1 MVWMSSLPERVVGS
15 ASASSVSRIARR
27 SPTLRPAHSR
37 GHQFVTRYPKASAIS
52 LPPWLLRLLPA
63 GAVAGWALHPLE
75 KRRLSTAHTQDG
87 PRLINPFRPDRLRG
101 YHGIVLP
108 LGVLMRR
115 REFIAAVGC
124 ATAALPLPAFAQ
136 RQPPLVG
143 FLNSAS
149 PDTYRFNADSF
160 REGLAKAG
168 FVEGR
173 SVRIE
178 ERWARGDY
186 GALPTLAAELVAK
199 GVVAIAATGDV
210 ASARA
215 AQLASNTV
223 PVVFT
228 IGGDPIRHGLIKTM
242 NRPGG
247 HVTGILFN
255 QNVLGAKRIE
265 LLREIA
271 PKVSRIALLMNPTNP
286 NVKIEETDAEAG
298 AKKLGRETITVN
310 ARNASEMENAFE
322 QLLSAKAQALITGT
336 DPILLDRREQI
347 ASFALRHKVLA
358 MGFVQQ
364 IAVAGALL
372 SYGPSISWMYRQAGD
387 YVGQILRGANPAEM
401 PVLQPTH
408 FELVINLKTAKVL
421 GVEVP
426 PTLLA
431 RADEVIE

>member
-1 MVWMSSLPERVVGS
+1 
-15 ASASSVSRIARR
+15 
-27 SPTLRPAHSR
+27 
-37 GHQFVTRYPKASAIS
+37 
-52 LPPWLLRLLPA
+52 
-63 GAVAGWALHPLE
+63 
-75 KRRLSTAHTQDG
+75 
-87 PRLINPFRPDRLRG
+87 
-101 YHGIVLP
+101 
-108 LGVLMRR
+108 MRR
-115 REFIAAVGC
+115 REFITVGG
-124 ATAALPLPAFAQ
+124 AAALLPFAALAQ
-136 RQPPLVG
+136 RQMPVVG

-173 SVRIE
+173 NVRIE

-186 GALPTLAAELVAK
+186 SALPNLAAELVAA
-199 GVVAIAATGDV
+199 GVAAIAATGDV

-215 AQLASNTV
+215 AQTASNTV

-228 IGGDPIRHGLIKTM
+228 IGGDPIRHGLVSSL

-255 QNVLGAKRIE
+255 QNVLGAKRVE
-265 LLREIA
+265 LLSEIA
-271 PKVSRIALLMNPTNP
+271 PSISRIALLMNPTNP
-286 NVKIEETDAEAG
+286 NVKVEEADAEAG
-298 AKKLGRETITVN
+298 AKKLGLETITLN
-310 ARNASEMENAFE
+310 ARNASELDAAFE
-322 QLLSAKAQALITGT
+322 QLLSAKAQGLITAT

-347 ASFALRHKVLA
+347 ASFALSHKVLA

-387 YVGQILRGANPAEM
+387 YIGQVLKGAHPAEM
-401 PVLQPTH
+401 PILQPTL
-408 FELVINLKTAKVL
+408 FELVINLKTAKAL
-421 GVEVP
+421 SLSVP

>member
-1 MVWMSSLPERVVGS
+1 MA
-15 ASASSVSRIARR
+15 ASAPF
-27 SPTLRPAHSR
+27 SPTALAVTM
-37 GHQFVTRYPKASAIS
+37 GFV
-52 LPPWLLRLLPA
+52 RL
-63 GAVAGWALHPLE
+63 GA
-75 KRRLSTAHTQDG
+75 
-87 PRLINPFRPDRLRG
+87 
-101 YHGIVLP
+101 
-108 LGVLMRR
+108 LMRR
-115 REFIAAVGC
+115 REFITVIGGAA
-124 ATAALPLPAFAQ
+124 AALPLTALAQ
-136 RQPPLVG
+136 RQMPLVG

-173 SVRIE
+173 NVRIE

-186 GALPTLAAELVAK
+186 GALPTLAAELVAT
-199 GVVAIAATGDV
+199 GVVVIAATGDV

-215 AQLASNTV
+215 AQQASHTV

-255 QNVLGAKRIE
+255 QNVLGAKRVE

-271 PKVSRIALLMNPTNP
+271 PTVSRIALLMNPTNP
-286 NVKIEETDAEAG
+286 NVKVEEADAEAG
-298 AKKLGRETITVN
+298 AKKLGLDTITVS
-310 ARNASEMENAFE
+310 ARNARELETAFE
-322 QLLSAKAQALITGT
+322 QLLSGKAQALITGT

-347 ASFALRHKVLA
+347 VSFALRHKVLA

-364 IAVAGALL
+364 IAAAGSLL

-387 YVGQILRGANPAEM
+387 YVAQILRGSNPAEM
-401 PVLQPTH
+401 PILQPTH
-408 FELVINLKTAKVL
+408 FELVINLKTAHAL
-421 GVEVP
+421 GLTVP

-431 RADEVIE
+431 RADQVIE